1 MKLKFISI
9 LFMLGFVCV
18 SMAKAEE
25 LMLETVE
32 VTAQRLPLSAY
43 GLNVSVPDPDEVGSS
58 LYKSINHAVRVALQH
73 DNHLFELK
81 LGLQD
86 TPYQGFPNQRMDMT
100 DNEGKHAILAYNGK
114 YQWGSLEA
122 HAFHENTRHKINFLD
137 EKLQK

>member
-43 GLNVSVPDPDEVGSS
+43 GPNEPAAFLHRPTTRAYTPFSPTTESTSG
-58 LYKSINHAVRVALQH
+58 VAWR
-73 DNHLFELK
+73 
-81 LGLQD
+81 
-86 TPYQGFPNQRMDMT
+86 RMP
-100 DNEGKHAILAYNGK
+100 
-114 YQWGSLEA
+114 
-122 HAFHENTRHKINFLD
+122 FTRTRATK
-137 EKLQK
+137 